1 VIRYVSLAE
10 YMWLAEQ
17 VTGVDADVLAKAS
30 RSDLADS
37 ALHAPQAGFGDNEFY
52 PDIFDKAAVLVCRLA
67 WNHPLMDGNKRA
79 AWAALVMFVDI
90 NQGSWLTLQAMV
102 SLAAWSSSRRGW
114 SRTSKPRSRR
124 PTPRGAREDI
134 PTS

>member
-1 VIRYVSLAE
+1 MIRYITLAE

-79 AWAALVMFVDI
+79 AWAVLLMFVDL
-90 NQGSWLTLQAMV
+90 NQGSWDPDPPDVDQAEQAMLAIAAYEV
-102 SLAAWSSSRRGW
+102 DEAWTAAWL
-114 SRTSKPRSRR
+114 
-124 PTPRGAREDI
+124 RERVSFVGRD
-134 PTS
+134 